1 MPRAGALHRICAVRY
16 RLDLTHEHLRIQA
29 DQTHAHM
36 KIAVFGKP
44 GGGKSTLS
52 RQIAAATKLPLHQ
65 LDLVQYQRG
74 GIKVSDDEFIR
85 RHAEIM
91 AQEHWVVDGF
101 GNPQAFA
108 AMLHT
113 ADALV
118 YVERFLL
125 THYWWVTKR
134 SLKSPFSK
142 PLGWPE
148 GSPLLS
154 STISSYRFLRR
165 SPQFWNSALKARLL
179 ALRPA
184 KRVYVV
190 RKQSDVAALL
200 AELGA
205 WSPNGEA

>member
-1 MPRAGALHRICAVRY
+1 
-16 RLDLTHEHLRIQA
+16 
-29 DQTHAHM
+29 M

-74 GIKVSDDEFIR
+74 GSKVPDEEFLR
-85 RHAEIM
+85 RHAEIL
-91 AQEHWVVDGF
+91 AQEQWVVDGF

-108 AMLHT
+108 AMLHA
-113 ADALV
+113 ADLLV
-118 YVERFLL
+118 YVERFSLI
-125 THYWWVTKR
+125 HYWWVTKR
-134 SLKSPFSK
+134 LLTSPFSK

-148 GSPLLS
+148 GSPILS

-165 SPQFWNSALKARLL
+165 SSEFWNAALMDKLL
-179 ALRPA
+179 ALRPG

-190 RKQSDVAALL
+190 RKQSDVRALL
-200 AELGA
+200 AELGS
-205 WSPNGEA
+205 WKSNGEA